1 MNNKLYYQ
9 ALARFDKIGPIRL
22 RNLLKTFPNME
33 EIWNA
38 SAQELRSAG
47 LDENIAGEFTNWR
60 KDQNLEKQWE
70 ELERDGIKVLTWE
83 DIEYPKLLKEIH
95 DPPHTLFVRGDV
107 YNTNNTEC
115 PAGHSVLSN
124 NSAGHS
130 VLGTNFALAV
140 VGTRMVTN
148 YGRQLVEQ
156 IVRPLARA
164 GLVIVSG
171 LALGVDALAHSAT
184 LKEQGTTIAVLGGG
198 CDTNTIYPSS
208 NRALAEQIIANG
220 GAVISEYPPK
230 TLSMPYH
237 FPHRN
242 RIISGLS
249 RGTLVLEATEDS
261 GSLIT
266 AQQALEQNREVFT
279 VPGDITR
286 DTSKGTNNLLKL
298 GAHPILEANDVL
310 QILDLQN
317 LKNTIIAKKILP
329 DNPLEEQIL
338 KYINQEPIHID
349 ELIEKTNLATEKL
362 SSTLTLMEMK
372 GKVRHIGGMN
382 YVLAH

>member
-1 MNNKLYYQ
+1 MMDNKLYYQ

-22 RNLLKTFPNME
+22 RNLLKTFPNVE
-33 EIWNA
+33 AIW
-38 SAQELRSAG
+38 SATTQELRSAG
-47 LDENIAGEFTNWR
+47 LDENIAGKFTNWR

-70 ELERDGIKVLTWE
+70 ELEREGIRVITWD
-83 DIEYPKLLKEIH
+83 DIAETVQGQSLRQGLSLNGQYYPKLLAEIH
-95 DPPHTLFVRGDV
+95 DSPHTLFVRGTLPQNDF
-107 YNTNNTEC
+107 T
-115 PAGHSVLSN
+115 
-124 NSAGHS
+124 
-130 VLGTNFALAV
+130 LAV

-148 YGRQLVEQ
+148 YGRQLIEQ

-171 LALGVDALAHSAT
+171 LALGVDALAHNAA
-184 LKEQGTTIAVLGGG
+184 LKEQGATIAVLGGG

-208 NRALAEQIIANG
+208 NRALAEQIIAQG

-230 TLSMPYH
+230 TLAMPYH

-249 RGTLVLEATEDS
+249 RGTLVIEATEDS

-310 QILDLQN
+310 QILDLQD

-338 KYINQEPIHID
+338 QHLHNEPMHID
-349 ELIEKTNLATEKL
+349 ELIEKTALATEKL
-362 SSTLTLMEMK
+362 SSCLTLMEMK